1 MSAGAVPE
9 SIALVEYTAYDKE
22 TGQVCAWGT
31 DPNPSAFASDR
42 VGVVLDAQFTGGW
55 IDADG
60 STHHVVPERPS
71 QHHVWD
77 WGTKAWMD
85 PRTLADLKSAK
96 WAEVKAARE
105 AAIKAPLVTPYG
117 TFDADADAR
126 ANITDTILLLQTM
139 EAMGQPGE
147 VDFTLEDNSV
157 LTVTTAQMVMVGL
170 LLGQQVQGAY
180 NTGRVLRGAID
191 AATTAE
197 EVEAIAWPA

>member
-1 MSAGAVPE
+1 MSE
-9 SIALVEYTAYDKE
+9 FTLYDRE
-22 TGQVCAWGT
+22 TGQVLQSGNCD
-31 DPNPSAFASDR
+31 DPHRLGGDLYA
-42 VGVVLDAQFTGGW
+42 VLLGVRHGDGW
-55 IDADG
+55 IDQG
-60 STHHVVPERPS
+60 GHHHVIPERPS

-85 PRTLADLKSAK
+85 PRTLDDLKAAK
-96 WAEVKAARE
+96 WVQIKAARE

-147 VDFTLEDNSV
+147 VDFTLEDNTV

-180 NTGRVLRGAID
+180 NTGRLLRGDIK
-191 AATTAE
+191 AASTAE
-197 EVEAIAWPA
+197 EVAAIAWPA